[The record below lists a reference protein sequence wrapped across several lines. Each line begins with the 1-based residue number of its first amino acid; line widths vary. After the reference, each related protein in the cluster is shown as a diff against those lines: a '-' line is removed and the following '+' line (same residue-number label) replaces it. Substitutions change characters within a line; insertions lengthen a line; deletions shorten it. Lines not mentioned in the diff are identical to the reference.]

1 MSLTPRKRKSKHTHT
16 TTEVKEAAKYETER
30 PPHKPVPAAE
40 VILYSDEETTST
52 LKDWQSSSDATKI
65 DTDKFDVPPQD
76 VTNEDSGYFVDT
88 SLIPPTISVTAKE
101 TDTASTFKTWIEITI
116 TRESN
121 MAGYVVSYRE
131 FGEAEW
137 HHIHVEQ
144 PESGNPTVSTPEL
157 KENTTYEVHACK
169 ITASGK
175 ASPWSTT
182 QTVTT
187 ETNDTAPPTPTG
199 LSPTNVID
207 GVLLEW
213 TAVTATDFSH
223 YKIYYG
229 TSSPPANVA
238 GETTRPFFLWKKIP
252 SEGYEVFYFAVS
264 AVDTAGNESA
274 KSSEVWGVPIQV
286 QAADLSIES
295 RPWTADMQIVVD
307 DEEYGLISYSAADGV
322 SNITVKF
329 ADSSTKTLTKG
340 KRWVTDSLCF
350 LYWKGASSSV
360 QYTTDYTETVGTG
373 RGLLAG
379 ITADI
384 TSSTQ
389 TRYFANADS
398 DKAGYKKF
406 TLENTST
413 STTISTSVDGGTNAY
428 VGVRIRKYN
437 NGTPTTVVD
446 WTETAAPSSLSEAII
461 NVTVPATTF
470 DRVIVDLRA
479 RVDTQTSEQSFITKE
494 INLELSGTWT
504 FHIWSIKSTVE
515 TTLTCVIYYGSSTY
529 NTRCINFPLP
539 TMTSP
544 VTVAPFSSYQP
555 TISAGAIAAKSIL
568 TKHIKS
574 SQIVADHIASGQIKA
589 DHLDAGCVTSEKIY
603 TGAVTTNKL
612 DADAVTADKIAANAV
627 QAEHIEAG
635 AVNTEHVRF
644 NSLTSDPTYETGKM
658 WWRSDKDQ
666 LRFSSGTTIND
677 VAIVPKYPLYDV
689 QAPPENMVPN
699 QSFEIDRDE
708 DGVPD
713 FWSTQTLSGS
723 PSFGRDASS
732 VKGGYSAKIVLSATG
747 EGKLKSIFIPVTTG
761 KTYYISV
768 SYKGSTGK
776 THEYSVV
783 HLEVFDRNQSYD
795 NDKYYEVDPSDEWKT
810 TTTSFAKKEFTY
822 TVPTSHL
829 AKDGVTTIYP
839 RYIRVVLRNYGSST
853 TYETIYYDDVMFS
866 ELRAAEPT
874 AGTVASHASG
884 SGTATSV
891 SGNTWTELHSITVP
905 NEDHEILFVRLGVAR
920 HTNNSLIDGIVRAKV
935 DSTYYPSSS
944 GITVWQSGHA
954 DTYTYAYVTITI
966 PSNVKGKTL
975 KLEFQTSNANAD
987 TYHGEIQTWGHS
999 PHYHR

>member
-16 TTEVKEAAKYETER
+16 TSEVKEAAKYETER

-40 VILYSDEETTST
+40 VILYSDEETSST
-52 LKDWQSSSDATKI
+52 LKDWQSPSDATKI
-65 DTDKFDVPPQD
+65 DTDKFDVPPQNI
-76 VTNEDSGYFVDT
+76 TNEDSGHFVDT
-88 SLIPPTISVTAKE
+88 SLTPPTISITAKE
-101 TDTASTFKTWIEITI
+101 TDTESTFKTWLEITI
-116 TRESN
+116 TREDN
-121 MAGYVVSYRE
+121 MAGYVVSYRK
-131 FGEAEW
+131 FGETEW

-144 PESGNPTVSTPEL
+144 PESDNPTVSTPEL
-157 KENTTYEVHACK
+157 KENTVYEVHACK
-169 ITASGK
+169 ITATGK

-187 ETNDTAPPTPTG
+187 ETNDKAPPTPTG
-199 LSPTNVID
+199 LSASNVID

-238 GETTRPFFLWKKIP
+238 GEATRPFFLWKKTS
-252 SEGYEVFYFAVS
+252 SEGYETYYFAVS
-264 AVDTAGNESA
+264 AVDTAGNEST

-295 RPWTADMQIVVD
+295 RPWSADMQITVD

-322 SNITVKF
+322 SNITIKF
-329 ADSSTKTLTKG
+329 ADGSTKTLTKG

-350 LYWKGASSSV
+350 LYWKTGSIV
-360 QYTTDYTETVGTG
+360 QYTTDYTETVGAG

-398 DKAGYKKF
+398 DKSGYKKF

-437 NGTPTTVVD
+437 NGSPTTVVD
-446 WTETAAPSSLSEAII
+446 WTETTAPSSLSEAII

-504 FHIWSIKSTVE
+504 FHIWSAKTTVE
-515 TTLTCVIYYGSSTY
+515 DTLTCTIHYGSSSY

-574 SQIVADHIASGQIKA
+574 SQIVADHIASGQIKT

-603 TGAVTTNKL
+603 TGAVTTDKL
-612 DADAVTADKIAANAV
+612 DANAVTADKIDANAV
-627 QAEHIEAG
+627 QAEHIDAG

-666 LRFSSGTTIND
+666 LRFSSGTTLND
-677 VAIVPKYPLYDV
+677 VAIIPKYPVTEANL
-689 QAPPENMVPN
+689 PPETMLVNGY
-699 QSFEIDRDE
+699 FEDDV
-708 DGVPD
+708 DGDGIPD
-713 FWSTQTLSGS
+713 FWTCGVSGS
-723 PSFGRDASS
+723 GSYERVNDDSSIGGACLKLTTNNSSSYSYALSHLIKVKPNTKYYWEVWVKCQYANNNDILIQLKRLKRDKTTSS
-732 VKGGYSAKIVLSATG
+732 SGNQSLYNDDGSTSWTK
-747 EGKLKSIFIPVTTG
+747 KSGTFTTPDDC
-761 KTYYISV
+761 YYIRLALHN
-768 SYKGSTGK
+768 YKPT
-776 THEYSVV
+776 TAPCWI
-783 HLEVFDRNQSYD
+783 LFDNC
-795 NDKYYEVDPSDEWKT
+795 K
-810 TTTSFAKKEFTY
+810 
-822 TVPTSHL
+822 
-829 AKDGVTTIYP
+829 I
-839 RYIRVVLRNYGSST
+839 
-853 TYETIYYDDVMFS
+853 S

-874 AGTVASHASG
+874 ARVTGNVGGWEASG
-884 SGTATSV
+884 YTSASQNSWTKLGEFTIPNTEDIEVYFAQIMIMPYSGSAINGRIRLRV
-891 SGNTWTELHSITVP
+891 D
-905 NEDHEILFVRLGVAR
+905 NED
-920 HTNNSLIDGIVRAKV
+920 
-935 DSTYYPSSS
+935 YPSDDYTKCPMVRSVND
-944 GITVWQSGHA
+944 GV
-954 DTYTYAYVTITI
+954 DTCLVTI
-966 PSNVKGKTL
+966 PKNVRGKTV
-975 KLEFQTSNANAD
+975 
-987 TYHGEIQTWGHS
+987 EIWYYNIFSDNSFWWRVAGWGHT